1 MSPLHR
7 DGKFAHLRVADSSF
21 RADIKIREKE
31 REVIDDV
38 AILVEYA
45 PNKNKIFRLQCSLFS
60 H

>member
-1 MSPLHR
+1 MGNL
-7 DGKFAHLRVADSSF
+7 LCVADSSV

-31 REVIDDV
+31 REVIDGV